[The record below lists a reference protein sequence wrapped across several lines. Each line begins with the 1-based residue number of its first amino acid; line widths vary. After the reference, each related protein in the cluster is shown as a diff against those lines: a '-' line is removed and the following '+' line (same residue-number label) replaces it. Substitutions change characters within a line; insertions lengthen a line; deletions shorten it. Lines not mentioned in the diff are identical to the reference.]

1 MQTLSE
7 KLPLPAGRL
16 LLPIPPALRG
26 IAGFPPLKL
35 LLGTWSAFRVVLTGY
50 GSFFGLKHPLGQFLL
65 LAASLLHPFTGL
77 AGLLCGS
84 MVMFF
89 RHLLQFSREGDQL
102 DIVNGLL
109 LGMLIGSLY
118 SPSAAYFVLLLTGAL
133 LVVLSSA
140 ALADVLGRLFR
151 LPVLGMPYVMSAYL
165 LLPLM
170 SMLSKMPVSMA
181 ALHLEPLYVVP
192 TLPVPPALDCLYS
205 MPLAGTF
212 SALGSMYF
220 SGTPLGGILVFSAFL
235 VSSRYLCLLAF
246 AAATIAGL
254 TLNCLGIYGGSLTYL
269 VAQMNAVLA
278 ACVLGGLYTVPSRLS
293 FLLALF
299 VSALTAAFSV
309 VFEHLLYG
317 FSLPPLAVPFVF
329 TTYLALTA
337 LSPQRGGMW
346 LKLWLLTPQLPEVS
360 MEQIAVAQERGL
372 DLRSVSLVL
381 PVKGSWQV
389 YQGFDGPLTHKGAW
403 RYALDLFQTIDG
415 RSFRG
420 SGADLHDYHCFGKPV
435 LSPCYGRVV
444 DLFFSLPDNQPGEV
458 NTVNNWGNYVLIEL
472 PGGAHVLLAHLQKD
486 SVRVPLHAWVV
497 PGQMLAL
504 CGNSGRSPQP
514 HLHMH
519 VQASAKIGANT
530 VPFHLSNVLLAVEGT
545 EARRYTL
552 NLCPAENAC
561 LTSPKRNV
569 ALKKALRLSVGHWL
583 DYEVQ
588 TALCGGY
595 KQRLTVNL
603 DLSGQ
608 FYLESSGARIGA
620 SQPRRVAFTLSD
632 DLLACFG
639 REGGRDALL
648 DAFALAVGL
657 TPLAE
662 GALTWQDKIPQRL
675 LPRQWW
681 LRHLSWLAAA
691 CSESHYKRVWDSR
704 ERLWMQT
711 GEHRLTILGFLA
723 RRVYTEARLSEQGG
737 LISLVLWRERGCLTF
752 CRQAP
757 AADKQELVLA
767 AALSGYG
774 VREDNGIPAVMALR
788 G

>member
-7 KLPLPAGRL
+7 QLPLPGGPSHSSNSFDLSRLAGW
-16 LLPIPPALRG
+16 A
-26 IAGFPPLKL
+26 PPLKL
-35 LLGTWSAFRVVLTGY
+35 MLGTWSAFRVVLSGY
-50 GSFFGLKHPLGQFLL
+50 GSFFGLKHPLSQFLL

-89 RHLLQFSREGDQL
+89 RHLLQFPREGDQL
-102 DIVNGLL
+102 DIVIGLL

-118 SPSAAYFVLLLTGAL
+118 SPSPAYFVLLLAGAL
-133 LVVLSSA
+133 LVVLASA

-151 LPVLGMPYVMSAYL
+151 LPVLGLPYVFSAYL

-170 SMLSKMPVSMA
+170 SLLSKMPVSMA

-192 TLPVPPALDCLYS
+192 VLPVLSGLDLNS

-235 VSSRYLCLLAF
+235 FSSRYLCLLSF
-246 AAATIAGL
+246 AAAVTAGS
-254 TLNCLGIYGGSLTYL
+254 TLNGLGIYGGSLTYL
-269 VAQMNAVLA
+269 VAQMNALLA

-293 FLLALF
+293 FLLALL
-299 VSALTAAFSV
+299 VSAFTAAFSV
-309 VFEHLLYG
+309 VFEQVLYG

-329 TTYLALTA
+329 ATYLTLTA
-337 LSPQRGGMW
+337 LSPQRGGIW
-346 LKLWLLTPQLPEVS
+346 LKLWLLVPQLPEVS
-360 MEQIAVAQERGL
+360 MEQIAIAQERGL

-381 PVKGSWQV
+381 PVKGNWQV
-389 YQGFDGPLTHKGAW
+389 YQGFDGALTHKGAW

-415 RSFRG
+415 CSFRG
-420 SGADLHDYHCFGKPV
+420 AGTNLHDYHCFGKPV

-519 VQASAKIGANT
+519 VQAAAKIGAAT
-530 VPFHLSNVLLAVEGT
+530 VPFHLSNVLLSQEGS
-545 EARRYTL
+545 EVRLYAL
-552 NLCPAENAC
+552 NLCPAENAS
-561 LTSPKRNV
+561 LTLPKRNV
-569 ALKKALRLSVGHWL
+569 ALKKALRLTVGHWL

-588 TALCGGY
+588 TALCEGY

-603 DLSGQ
+603 DMAGQ
-608 FYLESSGARIGA
+608 FYLESSTPRVRA
-620 SQPRRVAFTLSD
+620 SQPPRLAFTLSD

-639 REGGRDALL
+639 REGSQDALL

-662 GALTWQDKIPQRL
+662 GSLTWQDKIPQRL
-675 LPRQWW
+675 LPRENW
-681 LRHLSWLAAA
+681 LKCFSWLAGA
-691 CSESHYKRVWDSR
+691 CSESRYTRVWDSR
-704 ERLWMQT
+704 ERLWLQT
-711 GEHRLTILGFLA
+711 GEHKLTILGCLA
-723 RRVYTEARLSEQGG
+723 RRSFTEARLSEQGG
-737 LISLVLWRERGCLTF
+737 LISLVLWRERGRLASGRAAVT
-752 CRQAP
+752 
-757 AADKQELVLA
+757 ADKQELVLA

-774 VREDNGIPAVMALR
+774 VREDNGIPAVMAVR